1 MHVEE
6 TKMSSKF
13 QYTRAIVC
21 GVPSSLPAEAQRLEE
36 SNEGIDLLK
45 ARKQHAEY
53 VFTLKKLGLDVTE
66 LNPDEKC
73 PDCVYVEDTAVCLD
87 NTALISILGH
97 QSRRPEALRM
107 KETLEGLGFN
117 VIEMQE
123 PALLDGGD
131 VLFTGK
137 EFFVG
142 LSTRSNK
149 EGVEALAKAFPE
161 HPVNSIK
168 VVDHLHLKSMMTM
181 AGPDLIVVGASKVAT
196 DAWNELES
204 KAKFKYEKIVVPEDH
219 AANCLY
225 LNGTIVH
232 LPAHEIPQSISV
244 YRELPGPKIELQNS
258 ELHKADGCL
267 TCNSILLS

>member
-1 MHVEE
+1 
-6 TKMSSKF
+6 MSSKF
-13 QYTRAIVC
+13 EYTRAIVR
-21 GVPSSLPAEAQRLEE
+21 GVPSSLPAQAQRLEE
-36 SNEGIDLLK
+36 PDEGIDLLK

-53 VFTLKKLGLDVTE
+53 VSMLKKLGLQVTE
-66 LNPDEKC
+66 METDENC
-73 PDCVYVEDTAVCLD
+73 PDCVFVEDTAVCLD
-87 NTALISILGH
+87 NTALLAAMGH
-97 QSRRPEALRM
+97 QSRRPESSRM

-117 VIEMQE
+117 VIEMQD
-123 PALLDGGD
+123 PARLDGGD

-149 EGVEALAKAFPE
+149 ESVEALAKAFPE
-161 HPVNSIK
+161 YPVNSIK
-168 VVDHLHLKSMMTM
+168 VVEHLHLKSMMTM
-181 AGPDLIVVGASKVAT
+181 AGPGVIVVGASKVAT

-204 KAKFKYEKIVVPEDH
+204 KAKFKYQKIVVPEDH

-232 LPAHEIPQSISV
+232 LAPHEIPESISV
-244 YRELPGPKIELQNS
+244 YRELPGPKIELENA

-267 TCNSILLS
+267 TCISILLC